1 MARSDL
7 KELYKELISNE
18 FSFLPRGENKL
29 IYIYKKV
36 QLQHPQLCDDNFL
49 CIDNCTN
56 GNNEPEWH
64 HALLGEHLI
73 DLKEYQNQLKNYK
86 NEGIGNL
93 LNLVSNL
100 LK

>member
-18 FSFLPRGENKL
+18 FSFLPRGENIL

-36 QLQHPQLCDDNFL
+36 QLQYPQLCDDNFF

-64 HALLGEHLI
+64 HAVRRAL
-73 DLKEYQNQLKNYK
+73 DRLKRISKSVEKLQKRGYWKFT
-86 NEGIGNL
+86 
-93 LNLVSNL
+93 
-100 LK
+100 

>member
-29 IYIYKKV
+29 VYIYKKV
-36 QLQHPQLCDDNFL
+36 QLQSPQLCDDSFL

-64 HALLGEHLI
+64 HAVRRAL
-73 DLKEYQNQLKNYK
+73 DRLKR
-86 NEGIGNL
+86 
-93 LNLVSNL
+93 VSKSVEKL
-100 LK
+100 QKRGYWKFT